1 MVHKLELLYIH
12 LGEPFRSGF
21 VPVHRPEREIDK
33 IMKLTF

>member
-1 MVHKLELLYIH
+1 MVHKLERLCIH